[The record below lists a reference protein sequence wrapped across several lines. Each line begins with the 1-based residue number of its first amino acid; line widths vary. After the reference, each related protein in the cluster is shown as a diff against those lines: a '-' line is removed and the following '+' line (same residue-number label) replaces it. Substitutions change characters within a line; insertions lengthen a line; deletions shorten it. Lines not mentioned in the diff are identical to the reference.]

1 MTKDAQAINKLFN
14 LYIKPTNMRFFKT
27 IISIVILLIFS
38 LSIYAQD
45 PLSGRDLSNIKVD
58 ALSDSQ
64 IAAIQQK
71 LKQSGMTI
79 DQVESQAIAKGMSAS
94 EFAKLK
100 DRVIGISAI
109 GGIVMAKSVKKG
121 NNNTTSNS
129 LKDSTLLN
137 SNLNYNINT
146 LVYGSEL
153 FSAGTNLTGNAA
165 NKTIATPLN
174 YEIGPNDVIKIVVYG
189 VQEYSNDLTVS
200 KEGKIQVDNVGQ
212 IKVAGLTIEAAKTR
226 IKQQMASNAYSSLAR
241 GESKLDISLGDIR
254 TIHINVI
261 GAYKSGTYNVSSLSN
276 VISALSEAGGPNSIG
291 SYREI
296 EVIRNN
302 KIFTKVD
309 LYRFLQYGDQSQN
322 IGLKDNDII
331 RIPAYKNRVEL
342 TGEVKRPGIFEV
354 INNESFSQILEYAGG
369 FSDNAYSAMVKII
382 QKNDKEKS
390 VKDLS
395 KIEYGKYQPKSGD
408 VISISKIINR
418 YQNRVVLSGAV
429 YRPDVYELQPGM
441 RIADLINKAD
451 GLKED
456 AFTGRAQLIRT
467 KPNLLKEMISINLS
481 KALEKN
487 TTENI
492 LLQREDELYINSIL
506 EIRDSL
512 KVDLFGEVK
521 TVGSFNYIDSMT
533 VKDLILMAG
542 GFTYAANKNIE
553 VARLVQYG
561 DKVENNQVT
570 QIFKTEINGD
580 LSFNPGQ
587 ENIVLQP
594 LDVVTIT
601 KKVGYTLPE
610 VITISGQVQ
619 STGKYTLSSRVE
631 RVSDIVKRAGGLI
644 GEAYG
649 EGAYIKRKR
658 FDIDSLKSDET
669 KTSIELAYTR
679 KFKAKQE
686 ADKNSILNTPSATSA
701 MGTTDIDLNP
711 QAKGNKLKDT
721 LNALFKDIEEDYYQ
735 IAIDINYIM
744 QHPGSE
750 LDLVLRGKDE
760 IVIPKM
766 DNRVKISGGVL
777 RPTNIVY
784 REGLTIGECVSAAGG
799 ISEYAKR
806 GRAYVIYANG
816 KSNRTKMFGIF
827 RVNPVIRPGAEV
839 VIPETDAKKEKTIT
853 SIVQFTTVIAQ
864 VVAALATISLLQK

>member
-1 MTKDAQAINKLFN
+1 MKF
-14 LYIKPTNMRFFKT
+14 IKSFITVF
-27 IISIVILLIFS
+27 ILVTFS
-38 LSIYAQD
+38 FSVYAQD
-45 PLSGRDLSNIKVD
+45 PLAGRDLSNVKVD
-58 ALSDSQ
+58 ALTESQ
-64 IAAIQQK
+64 INQIKKK
-71 LKQSGMTI
+71 LQESGMTI
-79 DQVESQAIAKGMSAS
+79 DQVESQAVAKGMSPE
-94 EFAKLK
+94 EFSRLK
-100 DRVIGISAI
+100 DRVNGSTGINVAKPKVNISAKRE
-109 GGIVMAKSVKKG
+109 ANSSSQ
-121 NNNTTSNS
+121 TT
-129 LKDSTLLN
+129 KDSSLN
-137 SNLNYNINT
+137 KTYTISSIL
-146 LVYGSEL
+146 YGSEL
-153 FSAGTNLTGNAA
+153 FASNSSNGNAV
-165 NKTIATPLN
+165 NKAIASPLN
-174 YEIGPNDVIKIVVYG
+174 YEIGPNDVIKLVVYG
-189 VQEYSNDLTVS
+189 VQEYSSDLTVS

-212 IKVAGLTIEAAKTR
+212 IKIAGLTIEAAKTR
-226 IKQQMASNAYSSLAR
+226 IKQQMAATAYSSLAR

-254 TIHINVI
+254 TIHVTII

-331 RIPAYKNRVEL
+331 RVPAYKNRIEL

-354 INNESFSQILEYAGG
+354 IGNESFNQILEYAGG
-369 FSDNAYSAMVKII
+369 FSDNAYTAMVKII

-395 KIEYGKYQPKSGD
+395 KAEFSKYQPQSGD
-408 VISISKIINR
+408 VVSISKIINR
-418 YQNRVVLSGAV
+418 FQNRVLLSGAV
-429 YRPDVYELQPGM
+429 YRPDVYELQQGM
-441 RIADLINKAD
+441 RIADLISKAD

-521 TVGSFNYIDSMT
+521 SVGSFNYIDSMT

-594 LDVVTIT
+594 LDVITIT

-619 STGKYTLSSRVE
+619 SAGKYTLSSRVE
-631 RVSDIVKRAGGLI
+631 RVSEIVKRAGGLI

-658 FDIDSLKSDET
+658 FDVDSLKSDET

-711 QAKGNKLKDT
+711 KAKGNKLKDT

-750 LDLVLRGKDE
+750 LDLVLRAKDE

-784 REGLTIGECVSAAGG
+784 REGLTVGECISAAGG

-827 RVNPVIRPGAEV
+827 RVNPAIRPGAEV
-839 VIPETDAKKEKTIT
+839 VIPETDAKKDKAIT
-853 SIVQFTTVIAQ
+853 TIVQFTTVIAQ
-864 VVAALATISLLQK
+864 IVAALATVSLLQK

>member
-1 MTKDAQAINKLFN
+1 MKF
-14 LYIKPTNMRFFKT
+14 IKPFITV
-27 IISIVILLIFS
+27 VILLTFS
-38 LSIYAQD
+38 FSMFAQD
-45 PLSGRDLSNIKVD
+45 PLGGRDLSTLKVD
-58 ALSDSQ
+58 ALSENQ
-64 IAAIQQK
+64 ITAIQQK
-71 LKQSGMTI
+71 LKQSGFTI
-79 DQVESQAIAKGMSAS
+79 DQVESQAIAKGMSPT

-100 DRVIGISAI
+100 DRLNGIT
-109 GGIVMAKSVKKG
+109 GLVMAKSVKRG
-121 NNNTTSNS
+121 NVITQTDASNIA
-129 LKDSTLLN
+129 KDSSTVSIN
-137 SNLNYNINT
+137 TNINT

-153 FSAGTNLTGNAA
+153 FAVSSSNSNAA
-165 NKTIATPLN
+165 NKVIATPLN
-174 YEIGPNDVIKIVVYG
+174 YEIGPNDVIKLVVYG
-189 VQEYSNDLTVS
+189 VQEYSSDLIVS

-212 IKVAGLTIEAAKTR
+212 IKVAGLSIEAAKTR
-226 IKQQMASNAYSSLAR
+226 IKQQMAATAYSSLAR

-254 TIHINVI
+254 TIHITVI

-276 VISALSEAGGPNSIG
+276 VISALSEAGGPNTIG

-331 RIPAYKNRVEL
+331 RVPAYKNRVEL

-354 INNESFSQILEYAGG
+354 VGIESFSQILEYAGG
-369 FSDNAYSAMVKII
+369 FSANAYSAMVKII

-395 KIEYGKYQPKSGD
+395 KLEYGKYQPQSGD
-408 VISISKIINR
+408 VVSISKIINR
-418 YQNRVVLSGAV
+418 YQNRVLLSGAV

-533 VKDLILMAG
+533 VKDIILMAG
-542 GFTYAANKNIE
+542 GFTYAASKNIE

-570 QIFKTEINGD
+570 KIFKTEINGD

-594 LDVVTIT
+594 LDVITIT

-631 RVSDIVKRAGGLI
+631 KVSDIVKRAGGLI

-658 FDIDSLKSDET
+658 FDIDSLKSDES

-679 KFKAKQE
+679 KFKAQQE
-686 ADKNSILNTPSATSA
+686 ASRNSILNTPAATSA

-711 QAKGNKLKDT
+711 IAKGNKLKDT

-744 QHPGSE
+744 KNPGSE
-750 LDLVLRGKDE
+750 LDLVLRSKDE

-784 REGLTIGECVSAAGG
+784 REGLTVGECISAAGG

-827 RVNPVIRPGAEV
+827 RVNPAIRPGAEV
-839 VIPETDAKKEKTIT
+839 VIPETDAKKDKTIT
-853 SIVQFTTVIAQ
+853 TVIQFTTVIAQ
-864 VVAALATISLLQK
+864 IVAALATVSLLQK

>member
-1 MTKDAQAINKLFN
+1 MKF
-14 LYIKPTNMRFFKT
+14 IKS
-27 IISIVILLIFS
+27 IITFIILLTFS
-38 LSIYAQD
+38 FSVYAQD
-45 PLSGRDLSNIKVD
+45 PLGGRDLSTLKVD
-58 ALSDSQ
+58 ALSDNQ
-64 IAAIQQK
+64 ITAIQQK
-71 LKQSGMTI
+71 LKQSGLTI
-79 DQVESQAIAKGMSAS
+79 DQVESQAIAKGMSPA

-100 DRVIGISAI
+100 DRVNGIS
-109 GGIVMAKSVKKG
+109 GIVMAKAVKRG
-121 NNNTTSNS
+121 NVMPQNTTTNAV
-129 LKDSTLLN
+129 KDSASVNTN
-137 SNLNYNINT
+137 FSINT
-146 LVYGSEL
+146 LLYGSEL
-153 FSAGTNLTGNAA
+153 FSAVTNLTGNAA
-165 NKTIATPLN
+165 NKVIATPLN
-174 YEIGPNDVIKIVVYG
+174 YEIGPNDVIKLVVYG
-189 VQEYSNDLTVS
+189 VQEYSSDLTVS

-226 IKQQMASNAYSSLAR
+226 IKQQMATTAYSSLAR

-254 TIHINVI
+254 TIHITVI

-276 VISALSEAGGPNSIG
+276 VISALSEAGGPNTIG

-331 RIPAYKNRVEL
+331 RVPAYKNRIEL

-354 INNESFSQILEYAGG
+354 IGNESFSQILEYAGG

-395 KIEYGKYQPKSGD
+395 KLEFGKYQPKSGD
-408 VISISKIINR
+408 VVSISKIINR
-418 YQNRVVLSGAV
+418 YQNRVLLSGAV

-570 QIFKTEINGD
+570 KIFKTEINGD
-580 LSFNPGQ
+580 LCFNPGQ

-594 LDVVTIT
+594 LDVITIT

-631 RVSDIVKRAGGLI
+631 KVSDIVKRAGGLI

-686 ADKNSILNTPSATSA
+686 ADKNSILNTPSAASA

-744 QHPGSE
+744 KNPGSE
-750 LDLVLRGKDE
+750 LDLVLRAKDE

-784 REGLTIGECVSAAGG
+784 REGLTVGECISAAGG

-816 KSNRTKMFGIF
+816 KSNRTKVFGIF
-827 RVNPVIRPGAEV
+827 RVNPAIRPGAEV
-839 VIPETDAKKEKTIT
+839 VIPETDAKKEKAIT
-853 SIVQFTTVIAQ
+853 TIVQFTTVIAQ

>member
-1 MTKDAQAINKLFN
+1 MTF
-14 LYIKPTNMRFFKT
+14 
-27 IISIVILLIFS
+27 VILMTFS
-38 LSIYAQD
+38 TFIYAQD
-45 PLSGRDLSNIKVD
+45 PLGGRDLSTLKVD
-58 ALSDSQ
+58 ALSDNQ
-64 IAAIQQK
+64 ITAIQQK
-71 LKQSGMTI
+71 LKQSGFTI
-79 DQVESQAIAKGMSAS
+79 DQLESQAIAKGMSPS

-100 DRVIGISAI
+100 DRVNGVS
-109 GGIVMAKSVKKG
+109 GIVMAKSVKRG
-121 NNNTTSNS
+121 NIMPQTVASNEV
-129 LKDSTLLN
+129 KDSATVTN
-137 SNLNYNINT
+137 NISINT
-146 LVYGSEL
+146 LVFGSEL
-153 FSAGTNLTGNAA
+153 FSAITNSTGNAA
-165 NKTIATPLN
+165 NKVIATPLN
-174 YEIGPNDVIKIVVYG
+174 YEIGPNDVIKLVVYG

-212 IKVAGLTIEAAKTR
+212 VKVTGLTIEAAKTR
-226 IKQQMASNAYSSLAR
+226 IKQQMAATAYPSLSR

-254 TIHINVI
+254 TIHITVI

-276 VISALSEAGGPNSIG
+276 VISALSEAGGPNAIG

-331 RIPAYKNRVEL
+331 RVPAYKNRVEL

-354 INNESFSQILEYAGG
+354 IGNESFSQILEYAGG

-395 KIEYGKYQPKSGD
+395 KLEFGKYQPKSGD
-408 VISISKIINR
+408 IVSISKIINR
-418 YQNRVVLSGAV
+418 YQNRVLLSGAV
-429 YRPDVYELQPGM
+429 YRPDVYELQAGM

-487 TTENI
+487 TSENI

-521 TVGSFNYIDSMT
+521 TVGSFNYLDSMT

-561 DKVENNQVT
+561 EKVENNQVT
-570 QIFKTEINGD
+570 TIFKTEINGD

-594 LDVVTIT
+594 LDVITIT

-631 RVSDIVKRAGGLI
+631 RVSDIVKRSGGLI

-686 ADKNSILNTPSATSA
+686 ADKNSILNTPAATNA

-711 QAKGNKLKDT
+711 IAKGNKLKDT

-784 REGLTIGECVSAAGG
+784 REGLTIGECISAAGG

-827 RVNPVIRPGAEV
+827 RVNPAIRPGAEV
-839 VIPETDAKKEKTIT
+839 VIPETDAKKEKAIT
-853 SIVQFTTVIAQ
+853 TIVQFTTVIAQ

>member
-1 MTKDAQAINKLFN
+1 MKF
-14 LYIKPTNMRFFKT
+14 IKFFFT
-27 IISIVILLIFS
+27 LVILMTFS
-38 LSIYAQD
+38 FSVYAQD
-45 PLSGRDLSNIKVD
+45 PLGGRDLSTLKVD
-58 ALSDSQ
+58 ALSDNQ
-64 IAAIQQK
+64 ITAIQQK
-71 LKQSGMTI
+71 LKQSGLTI
-79 DQVESQAIAKGMSAS
+79 DQVESQAIAKGMSLT

-100 DRVIGISAI
+100 DRLNGIT
-109 GGIVMAKSVKKG
+109 GIVMAKSVKRG
-121 NNNTTSNS
+121 NVLSQTAASNS
-129 LKDSTLLN
+129 AKDSATATIN
-137 SNLNYNINT
+137 TNINT

-153 FSAGTNLTGNAA
+153 FAISSSNSNAA
-165 NKTIATPLN
+165 NKVIATPLN
-174 YEIGPNDVIKIVVYG
+174 YEIGPNDVIKLVVYG
-189 VQEYSNDLTVS
+189 VQEYSSDITVS

-226 IKQQMASNAYSSLAR
+226 IKQQMAATAYSSLAR

-254 TIHINVI
+254 TIHISII

-276 VISALSEAGGPNSIG
+276 VISALSEAGGPNAIG

-331 RIPAYKNRVEL
+331 RVPAYKSRVEL

-354 INNESFSQILEYAGG
+354 VGNESFSQILEYAGG
-369 FSDNAYSAMVKII
+369 FTDNAYSAMVKIV
-382 QKNDKEKS
+382 QKNDIEKS

-395 KIEYGKYQPKSGD
+395 KAEFGKYQPKSGD
-408 VISISKIINR
+408 VVSISKIINR
-418 YQNRVVLSGAV
+418 YQNRIVLSGAV

-441 RIADLINKAD
+441 RISDLITKAD

-481 KALEKN
+481 KALDKN
-487 TTENI
+487 TAENI

-521 TVGSFNYIDSMT
+521 TAGSFNYIDSMS

-542 GFTYAANKNIE
+542 GFTYAASKNIE

-570 QIFKTEINGD
+570 KIFKTEINGD

-619 STGKYTLSSRVE
+619 SAGKYTLSSRVE
-631 RVSDIVKRAGGLI
+631 RVSDIVRRAGGLI

-686 ADKNSILNTPSATSA
+686 ADKNSILSTSSSTATT
-701 MGTTDIDLNP
+701 GTTEIDLNP
-711 QAKGNKLKDT
+711 QAKANKLKDT
-721 LNALFKDIEEDYYQ
+721 LNALFKDLEGDYYQ

-744 QHPGSE
+744 QHSGSE

-766 DNRVKISGGVL
+766 DNKVKISGGVL

-784 REGLTIGECVSAAGG
+784 REGLTIGECISAAGG

-816 KSNRTKMFGIF
+816 KSSKIQHFGLFNI
-827 RVNPVIRPGAEV
+827 NPTIRPGAEV
-839 VIPETDAKKEKTIT
+839 VIPETDAKKEKAIT
-853 SIVQFTTVIAQ
+853 TIVQFTTVIAQ
-864 VVAALATISLLQK
+864 LVTALATISLLKK

>member
-1 MTKDAQAINKLFN
+1 
-14 LYIKPTNMRFFKT
+14 MRFIKSFFT
-27 IISIVILLIFS
+27 LVILLTFS
-38 LSIYAQD
+38 FSIHAQD
-45 PLSGRDLSNIKVD
+45 PLGGRDLSTLKVD
-58 ALSDSQ
+58 ALSDNQ
-64 IAAIQQK
+64 ITAIQQK
-71 LKQSGMTI
+71 LKQSGFTI
-79 DQVESQAIAKGMSAS
+79 DQLESQAIAKGMSPV

-100 DRVIGISAI
+100 DRVNGIS
-109 GGIVMAKSVKKG
+109 GIVMAKAVKRG
-121 NNNTTSNS
+121 NVISQTPATNAV
-129 LKDSTLLN
+129 KDSTTVTINTSL
-137 SNLNYNINT
+137 NT

-153 FSAGTNLTGNAA
+153 FAASSSNSNAA
-165 NKTIATPLN
+165 NKVIATPLN
-174 YEIGPNDVIKIVVYG
+174 YEIGPNDVIKLVVYG
-189 VQEYSNDLTVS
+189 VQEYSSDLIVS

-212 IKVAGLTIEAAKTR
+212 IKVAGLSIEAAKTR
-226 IKQQMASNAYSSLAR
+226 IKQQMSSTAYSSLAR

-254 TIHINVI
+254 TIHITVI

-276 VISALSEAGGPNSIG
+276 VISALSEAGGPNAIG

-331 RIPAYKNRVEL
+331 RVPAYKNRIEL

-354 INNESFSQILEYAGG
+354 IGNENFSQVLEYAGG

-395 KIEYGKYQPKSGD
+395 KIEYGKYQPRSGD
-408 VISISKIINR
+408 VVSISKIINR

-441 RIADLINKAD
+441 RITDLINKAD

-533 VKDLILMAG
+533 VKDLVLMAG

-570 QIFKTEINGD
+570 KIFKTEINGD
-580 LSFNPGQ
+580 LSFNAGQ

-594 LDVVTIT
+594 LDVITIT

-619 STGKYTLSSRVE
+619 SAGKYTLSSRVE
-631 RVSDIVKRAGGLI
+631 KVSDIVKRAGGLI

-686 ADKNSILNTPSATSA
+686 ADKNSILNTPAASSA

-744 QHPGSE
+744 KNPGSE
-750 LDLVLRGKDE
+750 LDLVLRAKDE

-784 REGLTIGECVSAAGG
+784 REGLTVGECISAAGG

-827 RVNPVIRPGAEV
+827 RVNPPIRPGSEV
-839 VIPETDAKKEKTIT
+839 VIPETDAKKEKAIT
-853 SIVQFTTVIAQ
+853 TIVQFTTVIAQ
-864 VVAALATISLLQK
+864 VIAALATISLLQK

>member
-1 MTKDAQAINKLFN
+1 
-14 LYIKPTNMRFFKT
+14 MRFFKT
-27 IISIVILLIFS
+27 IITIFLLLTFS
-38 LSIYAQD
+38 FSVYAQD
-45 PLSGRDLSNIKVD
+45 PLGGRDLSNFKTE
-58 ALSDSQ
+58 ALSENQ
-64 IAAIQQK
+64 IAALQQK
-71 LKQSGMTI
+71 LKQSGLTI
-79 DQVESQAIAKGMSAS
+79 DQVESQAISKGMSTE
-94 EFAKLK
+94 EFTKLR
-100 DRVIGISAI
+100 DRVNGIT
-109 GGIVMAKSVKKG
+109 GIVMAKSVKKS
-121 NNNTTSNS
+121 NANLTPKIVNTSIDSNII
-129 LKDSTLLN
+129 KTN
-137 SNLNYNINT
+137 FNINYS
-146 LVYGSEL
+146 VYGSEL
-153 FSAGTNLTGNAA
+153 FATSSSNANAA
-165 NKTIATPLN
+165 NKVIATPLN
-174 YEIGPNDVIKIVVYG
+174 YEIGPNDIIKLVVYG
-189 VQEYSNDLTVS
+189 VQEYSSDLTVS

-226 IKQQMASNAYSSLAR
+226 IKQQMAATAYSSLAR

-254 TIHINVI
+254 TIHISII

-276 VISALSEAGGPNSIG
+276 VISTLSEAGGPNAIA

-331 RIPAYKNRVEL
+331 RVPAYKNRIEL

-354 INNESFSQILEYAGG
+354 VGNESFSQILEYAGG

-395 KIEYGKYQPKSGD
+395 KLEFGKYQPQSGD
-408 VISISKIINR
+408 VVSISKIINR

-487 TTENI
+487 STENI

-553 VARLVQYG
+553 VARLVQFG

-570 QIFKTEINGD
+570 TIFKTEINGD

-594 LDVVTIT
+594 LDVITIT

-658 FDIDSLKSDET
+658 FDVDSLKSDET

-711 QAKGNKLKDT
+711 QVKGNKLKDT

-744 QHPGSE
+744 KNPGSE

-784 REGLTIGECVSAAGG
+784 REGLTVGECISAAGG

-816 KSNRTKMFGIF
+816 KSDRTKMFGIF
-827 RVNPVIRPGAEV
+827 RVNPTIRPGAEV
-839 VIPETDAKKEKTIT
+839 VIPETDAKKDKAIT
-853 SIVQFTTVIAQ
+853 TIVQFTTVIAQ
-864 VVAALATISLLQK
+864 IVAALATVSLLQK

>member
-1 MTKDAQAINKLFN
+1 MKF
-14 LYIKPTNMRFFKT
+14 IKSIFT
-27 IISIVILLIFS
+27 IVILLTISFS
-38 LSIYAQD
+38 VYAQD
-45 PLSGRDLSNIKVD
+45 PLGGRDLSTLKVD
-58 ALSDSQ
+58 ALSDNQ
-64 IAAIQQK
+64 ITAIQQK

-79 DQVESQAIAKGMSAS
+79 DQVESQAIAKGMSPT

-100 DRVIGISAI
+100 DRINGIS
-109 GGIVMAKSVKKG
+109 GIVMAKSVKRG
-121 NNNTTSNS
+121 NVVSPTTASNTVKDTATANFNTS
-129 LKDSTLLN
+129 
-137 SNLNYNINT
+137 INT
-146 LVYGSEL
+146 MIFGAEL
-153 FSAGTNLTGNAA
+153 FSVSTNSAGNTA

-174 YEIGPNDVIKIVVYG
+174 YEIGPNDVIKLVVYG
-189 VQEYSNDLTVS
+189 VQEYSSDLTVS

-226 IKQQMASNAYSSLAR
+226 IKQQMAATAYSSIAR

-254 TIHINVI
+254 TIHITVI

-276 VISALSEAGGPNSIG
+276 VISALSEAGGPNAIG

-309 LYRFLQYGDQSQN
+309 LYRFLQFGDQSQN

-331 RIPAYKNRVEL
+331 RVPAYKSRVEL

-354 INNESFSQILEYAGG
+354 IGNESFSQILEYAGG
-369 FSDNAYSAMVKII
+369 FTDNAYSAMVKIV
-382 QKNDKEKS
+382 QKNDIEKS

-395 KIEYGKYQPKSGD
+395 KSEFGKYQPKSGD
-408 VISISKIINR
+408 VVSVSKIINR
-418 YQNRVVLSGAV
+418 FQNRIVLSGAV

-441 RIADLINKAD
+441 RIADLITKAD

-487 TTENI
+487 TAENI

-561 DKVENNQVT
+561 EKVENNQVT
-570 QIFKTEINGD
+570 KIYKTEINGD
-580 LSFNPGQ
+580 LSFNAGQ

-679 KFKAKQE
+679 KFKAQQE
-686 ADKNSILNTPSATSA
+686 ASKNSILSNSSSAT
-701 MGTTDIDLNP
+701 TEIDLNP
-711 QAKGNKLKDT
+711 QAKSNKLKDT
-721 LNALFKDIEEDYYQ
+721 LNALFKDLEGDYYQ

-766 DNRVKISGGVL
+766 DNKVKISGGVL

-784 REGLTIGECVSAAGG
+784 REGLTIGECISAAGG

-816 KSNRTKMFGIF
+816 KSSKIQHFGLFNI
-827 RVNPVIRPGAEV
+827 NPSIRPGAEV
-839 VIPETDAKKEKTIT
+839 VIPETDAKKDKTIT
-853 SIVQFTTVIAQ
+853 TVIQFTTVLAQ
-864 VVAALATISLLQK
+864 IVAALATVSLLKK

>member
-1 MTKDAQAINKLFN
+1 MRFIKPFFN
-14 LYIKPTNMRFFKT
+14 L
-27 IISIVILLIFS
+27 VILLAFS
-38 LSIYAQD
+38 FSVSAQD
-45 PLSGRDLSNIKVD
+45 PLGGRDLSTIKVD
-58 ALSDSQ
+58 ALSDNQ
-64 IAAIQQK
+64 ITAIQQK

-79 DQVESQAIAKGMSAS
+79 DQVESQAISKGMSPE
-94 EFAKLK
+94 EFIKLK
-100 DRVIGISAI
+100 DRINGIT
-109 GGIVMAKSVKKG
+109 GIVMSKSVKKT
-121 NNNTTSNS
+121 NVNLVSKVTNSSVDTSVQ
-129 LKDSTLLN
+129 KP
-137 SNLNYNINT
+137 NYNVNNFI
-146 LVYGSEL
+146 YGSEL
-153 FSAGTNLTGNAA
+153 FVTNSSNGNAA
-165 NKTIATPLN
+165 NKVIATPLN
-174 YEIGPNDVIKIVVYG
+174 YEIGPNDVIKLVVYG
-189 VQEYSNDLTVS
+189 VQEYSADLTVS
-200 KEGKIQVDNVGQ
+200 KEGKIQLENVGQ
-212 IKVAGLTIEAAKTR
+212 IKVAGLSIEAAKTR
-226 IKQQMASNAYSSLAR
+226 IKQQMTATAYSSLAR

-254 TIHINVI
+254 TIHITII

-276 VISALSEAGGPNSIG
+276 VISALSEAGGPNTIG

-331 RIPAYKNRVEL
+331 RVPAYKNRVEL

-354 INNESFSQILEYAGG
+354 IGNESFSQILEYAGG

-382 QKNDKEKS
+382 QRNDKEKS

-395 KIEYGKYQPKSGD
+395 KAEFGKYQPQNGD
-408 VISISKIINR
+408 VVSISKIINR
-418 YQNRVVLSGAV
+418 YQNRVLLSGAV
-429 YRPDVYELQPGM
+429 YRPDVYELQAGM
-441 RIADLINKAD
+441 RIADLISKAD

-533 VKDLILMAG
+533 VKDIILMAG

-658 FDIDSLKSDET
+658 FDVDSLKSDET

-686 ADKNSILNTPSATSA
+686 ADKNSILNTPAATSA

-750 LDLVLRGKDE
+750 LDLVLRAKDE

-784 REGLTIGECVSAAGG
+784 REGLTVGECISAAGG

-827 RVNPVIRPGAEV
+827 RVNPAIRPGAEV
-839 VIPETDAKKEKTIT
+839 VIPETDAKKDKAIT
-853 SIVQFTTVIAQ
+853 TIVQFTTVIAQ
-864 VVAALATISLLQK
+864 IVAALATVSLLQK

>member
-1 MTKDAQAINKLFN
+1 
-14 LYIKPTNMRFFKT
+14 MRFIKT
-27 IISIVILLIFS
+27 IFAFVILLTLS
-38 LSIYAQD
+38 LSTYAQD
-45 PLSGRDLSNIKVD
+45 PLSGRDLTNFKTE
-58 ALSDSQ
+58 ALSENQ
-64 IAAIQQK
+64 ISALQQK

-79 DQVESQAIAKGMSAS
+79 DQVQSQAIAKGMPPE

-100 DRVIGISAI
+100 DRVNGIS
-109 GGIVMAKSVKKG
+109 GIVMAKSVKRG
-121 NNNTTSNS
+121 NTITQTGSSNIA
-129 LKDSTLLN
+129 KDSTTITIN
-137 SNLNYNINT
+137 SSINS

-153 FSAGTNLTGNAA
+153 FATSSSNSNTA
-165 NKTIATPLN
+165 NKVIATPLN
-174 YEIGPNDVIKIVVYG
+174 YEIGPNDVIKLVVYG
-189 VQEYSNDLTVS
+189 VQEYSSDLIVS

-212 IKVAGLTIEAAKTR
+212 IKVAGLSIEAAKTR
-226 IKQQMASNAYSSLAR
+226 IKQQMAATAYSSLSR

-254 TIHINVI
+254 TIHITVI

-276 VISALSEAGGPNSIG
+276 VISALSEAGGPNTIG

-331 RIPAYKNRVEL
+331 RVPAYKKRIEL

-354 INNESFSQILEYAGG
+354 MGNESFNQILEYAGG

-395 KIEYGKYQPKSGD
+395 KLEYEKYQPKSGD

-521 TVGSFNYIDSMT
+521 TVGSFNYLDSMT

-561 DKVENNQVT
+561 EKVENNQVT
-570 QIFKTEINGD
+570 TIFKTEINGD

-594 LDVVTIT
+594 LDVITIT

-619 STGKYTLSSRVE
+619 SAGKYTLSSRVE
-631 RVSDIVKRAGGLI
+631 KVSDIVKRAGGLI

-686 ADKNSILNTPSATSA
+686 ADKNSILNTPSTSA

-711 QAKGNKLKDT
+711 TAKGNKLKDT

-784 REGLTIGECVSAAGG
+784 REGLTVGECISAAGG

-816 KSNRTKMFGIF
+816 KSNRTKIFGIF
-827 RVNPVIRPGAEV
+827 RVNPSIRPGAEV
-839 VIPETDAKKEKTIT
+839 VIPETDAKKEKAIT
-853 SIVQFTTVIAQ
+853 TIVQFTTVIAQ
-864 VVAALATISLLQK
+864 VIAALATISLLQK

>member
-1 MTKDAQAINKLFN
+1 MTFS
-14 LYIKPTNMRFFKT
+14 
-27 IISIVILLIFS
+27 ISV
-38 LSIYAQD
+38 YAQD
-45 PLSGRDLSNIKVD
+45 PLGGRDLSTLKVD
-58 ALSDSQ
+58 ALSDNQ
-64 IAAIQQK
+64 ITAIQQK

-79 DQVESQAIAKGMSAS
+79 DQVESQAIAKGMSPA
-94 EFAKLK
+94 EFSKLK
-100 DRVIGISAI
+100 DRVNGIS
-109 GGIVMAKSVKKG
+109 GIVMAKSVKRG
-121 NNNTTSNS
+121 NVMSQTAVSNVV
-129 LKDSTLLN
+129 KDSTTVT
-137 SNLNYNINT
+137 INT
-146 LVYGSEL
+146 SINSLVYGSEL
-153 FSAGTNLTGNAA
+153 FAAVTNSTGNAA
-165 NKTIATPLN
+165 NKIIATPLN
-174 YEIGPNDVIKIVVYG
+174 YEIGPNDVIKLVVYG
-189 VQEYSNDLTVS
+189 VQEYSSDLIVS

-212 IKVAGLTIEAAKTR
+212 IKVAGLSIEAAKTR
-226 IKQQMASNAYSSLAR
+226 IKQQMAATAYSSLAR

-254 TIHINVI
+254 TIHITVI

-331 RIPAYKNRVEL
+331 RVPAYKNRVEL

-354 INNESFSQILEYAGG
+354 IGNESFSQILEYAGG

-395 KIEYGKYQPKSGD
+395 KAEFGKYQPQSGD
-408 VISISKIINR
+408 VVSISKIINR

-467 KPNLLKEMISINLS
+467 KPNLLKEMVSINLS

-492 LLQREDELYINSIL
+492 LLQREDELYVNSIL

-533 VKDLILMAG
+533 VKDIILMAG

-570 QIFKTEINGD
+570 KIFKTEINGD

-594 LDVVTIT
+594 LDVITIT

-658 FDIDSLKSDET
+658 FDVDSLKSDET

-679 KFKAKQE
+679 KFKAQQE
-686 ADKNSILNTPSATSA
+686 ASKNSILNTPAATSA

-711 QAKGNKLKDT
+711 TAKGNKLKDT

-744 QHPGSE
+744 KNPGSE
-750 LDLVLRGKDE
+750 LDLVLRSKDE

-784 REGLTIGECVSAAGG
+784 REGLTVGECISAAGG

-816 KSNRTKMFGIF
+816 KSNRTKVFGIF
-827 RVNPVIRPGAEV
+827 RVNPSIRPGAEV
-839 VIPETDAKKEKTIT
+839 VIPETDAKKDKTIT
-853 SIVQFTTVIAQ
+853 TVIQFTTVIAQ
-864 VVAALATISLLQK
+864 IVAALATVSLLQK

>member
-1 MTKDAQAINKLFN
+1 
-14 LYIKPTNMRFFKT
+14 MRFIKT
-27 IISIVILLIFS
+27 FFTFFILLTLS

-45 PLSGRDLSNIKVD
+45 PLSGRDLTNFKTE
-58 ALSDSQ
+58 ALSENQ
-64 IAAIQQK
+64 IAALQQK

-79 DQVESQAIAKGMSAS
+79 DQVQSQAIAKGMSPE

-100 DRVIGISAI
+100 DRVNGIS
-109 GGIVMAKSVKKG
+109 GIVMAKSVKRG
-121 NNNTTSNS
+121 NAMSQTAATNAV
-129 LKDSTLLN
+129 KDSTTVTIN
-137 SNLNYNINT
+137 TSINT

-153 FSAGTNLTGNAA
+153 FSVSTNSAGNNA
-165 NKTIATPLN
+165 NKIIATPLN
-174 YEIGPNDVIKIVVYG
+174 YEIGPNDVIKLVVYG
-189 VQEYSNDLTVS
+189 VQEYSSDLTVS

-212 IKVAGLTIEAAKTR
+212 IKVAGLSIEAAKTR
-226 IKQQMASNAYSSLAR
+226 IKQQMASTAYSSLSR

-254 TIHINVI
+254 TIHITVI
-261 GAYKSGTYNVSSLSN
+261 GAFKSGTYNVSSLSN
-276 VISALSEAGGPNSIG
+276 VISALSEAGGPNTIG

-331 RIPAYKNRVEL
+331 RVPAYKNRVEL

-354 INNESFSQILEYAGG
+354 VGNESFSQILEYAGG

-395 KIEYGKYQPKSGD
+395 KFEFTKYQPQSGD
-408 VISISKIINR
+408 VVSISKIINR

-429 YRPDVYELQPGM
+429 YRPDVYELQQGM
-441 RIADLINKAD
+441 RIADLISKAD

-533 VKDLILMAG
+533 VKDIILMAG

-570 QIFKTEINGD
+570 KIFKTEINGD
-580 LSFNPGQ
+580 LSFNAGQ

-594 LDVVTIT
+594 LDVITIT
-601 KKVGYTLPE
+601 KKIGYTLPE

-631 RVSDIVKRAGGLI
+631 RVSDIVNRAGGLI

-658 FDIDSLKSDET
+658 FDVDSLKSDET

-686 ADKNSILNTPSATSA
+686 ADKNSILNTPAATSA
-701 MGTTDIDLNP
+701 MGTSDIDLNP

-784 REGLTIGECVSAAGG
+784 RDGLTVGECISAAGG

-816 KSNRTKMFGIF
+816 KSNRTKVFGIF
-827 RVNPVIRPGAEV
+827 RVNPAIRPGAEV
-839 VIPETDAKKEKTIT
+839 VIPETDAKKEKAIT
-853 SIVQFTTVIAQ
+853 TIVQFTTVIAQ
-864 VVAALATISLLQK
+864 IVAALATVSLLQK

>member
-1 MTKDAQAINKLFN
+1 
-14 LYIKPTNMRFFKT
+14 MRFIKT
-27 IISIVILLIFS
+27 LLTLVILMTISFS
-38 LSIYAQD
+38 LYAQD
-45 PLSGRDLSNIKVD
+45 PLAGRDLTNLKVD
-58 ALSDSQ
+58 ALSDNQ
-64 IAAIQQK
+64 ISAIQQK

-79 DQVESQAIAKGMSAS
+79 DQVEPQAIAKGMSPD

-100 DRVIGISAI
+100 ARLDLTTS
-109 GGIVMAKSVKKG
+109 IVMAKSVKRG
-121 NNNTTSNS
+121 NIMSQSAAINTV
-129 LKDSTLLN
+129 KDSTKVA
-137 SNLNYNINT
+137 INT
-146 LVYGSEL
+146 SINSLVYGSEL
-153 FSAGTNLTGNAA
+153 FIMGSSNSNTA
-165 NKTIATPLN
+165 NKVIATPLN
-174 YEIGPNDVIKIVVYG
+174 YEIGPNDVIKLVVYG
-189 VQEYSNDLTVS
+189 VQEYSSDLTVS

-212 IKVAGLTIEAAKTR
+212 IKVAGLSIEAAKTR
-226 IKQQMASNAYSSLAR
+226 IKQQMASTAYSSLAR

-254 TIHINVI
+254 TIHITII

-276 VISALSEAGGPNSIG
+276 VISALSEAGGPNTIG

-296 EVIRNN
+296 EVIRNS

-331 RIPAYKNRVEL
+331 LVPAYKNRVEL

-354 INNESFSQILEYAGG
+354 IGNESFSQILEYAGG

-395 KIEYGKYQPKSGD
+395 KTEFGKYQPKNGD
-408 VISISKIINR
+408 VVSISKIINR
-418 YQNRVVLSGAV
+418 FQNRVVLSGAV
-429 YRPDVYELQPGM
+429 YRPDVYELQAGM

-521 TVGSFNYIDSMT
+521 RVGSFNYIDSMT

-561 DKVENNQVT
+561 EKVENNQVT
-570 QIFKTEINGD
+570 TIFKTEINGD

-649 EGAYIKRKR
+649 EGSYIKRKR
-658 FDIDSLKSDET
+658 FDVDSLKSDET

-679 KFKAKQE
+679 KFKAQQE
-686 ADKNSILNTPSATSA
+686 ASKNSILNTPSTNA

-750 LDLVLRGKDE
+750 LDLVLRAKDE

-784 REGLTIGECVSAAGG
+784 RDGLTVGECISAAGG

-827 RVNPVIRPGAEV
+827 RVNPAIRPGAEV
-839 VIPETDAKKEKTIT
+839 VIPETDAKKDKAIT
-853 SIVQFTTVIAQ
+853 TIVQFTTVIAQ
-864 VVAALATISLLQK
+864 IVAALATVSLLQK

>member
-1 MTKDAQAINKLFN
+1 
-14 LYIKPTNMRFFKT
+14 MRFFKPFIT
-27 IISIVILLIFS
+27 LVFLIAFS
-38 LSIYAQD
+38 FSTYAQD
-45 PLSGRDLSNIKVD
+45 PLGGRDLSSFKAD
-58 ALSDSQ
+58 ALSETQ
-64 IAAIQQK
+64 LGAIQQK
-71 LKQSGMTI
+71 LKESGMTI
-79 DQVESQAIAKGMSAS
+79 NQVESQALAKGMSII
-94 EFAKLK
+94 EFNKLK
-100 DRVIGISAI
+100 DRLDGIS
-109 GGIVMAKSVKKG
+109 GIVMTKATKRG
-121 NNNTTSNS
+121 TTNTPISKVSNKTIS
-129 LKDSTLLN
+129 DSADVSFN
-137 SNLNYNINT
+137 SNLNT
-146 LVYGSEL
+146 LIYGSEL
-153 FSAGTNLTGNAA
+153 FAINTSNTNTA

-174 YEIGPNDVIKIVVYG
+174 YEIGPNDVIKLVVYG
-189 VQEYSNDLTVS
+189 VQEYSSDLTVS

-226 IKQQMASNAYSSLAR
+226 IKQQMAATAYSSLAR

-254 TIHINVI
+254 TIHITII
-261 GAYKSGTYNVSSLSN
+261 GANKSGTYNVSSLSN
-276 VISALSEAGGPNSIG
+276 VISALSEAGGPNAIG

-296 EVIRNN
+296 EVIRDN

-322 IGLKDNDII
+322 VGLKDNDII
-331 RIPAYKNRVEL
+331 RVPAYKNRVEL

-354 INNESFSQILEYAGG
+354 VGNESFNQILEYAGG

-395 KIEYGKYQPKSGD
+395 KSEYGKYQPKSGD
-408 VISISKIINR
+408 IVSISKIINR
-418 YQNRVVLSGAV
+418 YQNRVLLSGAV

-521 TVGSFNYIDSMT
+521 TVGSYNYIDSMT

-561 DKVENNQVT
+561 DKVENSQVT
-570 QIFKTEINGD
+570 RIFKTEINGD

-594 LDVVTIT
+594 LDVITIT

-619 STGKYTLSSRVE
+619 SAGKYTLSSRVE
-631 RVSDIVKRAGGLI
+631 KVSDIVKRAGGLI

-686 ADKNSILNTPSATSA
+686 ADKNSILNTPPTATSA

-721 LNALFKDIEEDYYQ
+721 LNALFKDLQEDYYQ
-735 IAIDINYIM
+735 IAIDINYII

-784 REGLTIGECVSAAGG
+784 RDGLTISECISAAGG

-827 RVNPVIRPGAEV
+827 RVNPTIRPGAEV
-839 VIPETDAKKEKTIT
+839 VIPETDAKKDKAIT
-853 SIVQFTTVIAQ
+853 TIVQFTTVIAQ
-864 VVAALATISLLQK
+864 VVAALATISLLKK

>member
-1 MTKDAQAINKLFN
+1 
-14 LYIKPTNMRFFKT
+14 MRFIKT
-27 IISIVILLIFS
+27 LLTLVILMTFS
-38 LSIYAQD
+38 ISIYAQD
-45 PLSGRDLSNIKVD
+45 PLGGRDLSNLKVD
-58 ALSDSQ
+58 ALSDNQ
-64 IAAIQQK
+64 ITAIQQK
-71 LKQSGMTI
+71 LKQSGFTI
-79 DQVESQAIAKGMSAS
+79 DQVESQAIAKGMSPA

-100 DRVIGISAI
+100 DRVNGVS
-109 GGIVMAKSVKKG
+109 GIVMAKAVKRG
-121 NNNTTSNS
+121 NVISQTAANISAKDTATLTINTS
-129 LKDSTLLN
+129 
-137 SNLNYNINT
+137 INT

-153 FSAGTNLTGNAA
+153 FTTSSSNSNTA
-165 NKTIATPLN
+165 NKVIATPLN
-174 YEIGPNDVIKIVVYG
+174 YEIGPNDVIKLVVYG
-189 VQEYSNDLTVS
+189 VQEYSSDLTVS

-212 IKVAGLTIEAAKTR
+212 IKVAGLSIEAAKTR
-226 IKQQMASNAYSSLAR
+226 IKQQMAATAYSSLSR

-254 TIHINVI
+254 TIHITVI

-276 VISALSEAGGPNSIG
+276 VISALSEAGGPNAIG

-331 RIPAYKNRVEL
+331 RVPAYKNRIEL

-354 INNESFSQILEYAGG
+354 IGNESFSQILEYAGG

-395 KIEYGKYQPKSGD
+395 KLEFGKYQPQSGD
-408 VISISKIINR
+408 VFSISKIINR

-429 YRPDVYELQPGM
+429 YRPDVYELQQGM
-441 RIADLINKAD
+441 RIADLISKAD

-533 VKDLILMAG
+533 VKDIILMAG

-686 ADKNSILNTPSATSA
+686 ADKNSILNTPAATSA
-701 MGTTDIDLNP
+701 TGITDIDLNP
-711 QAKGNKLKDT
+711 QTKGNKLKDT

-744 QHPGSE
+744 KNPGSE

-784 REGLTIGECVSAAGG
+784 REGLTVGECISAAGG

-816 KSNRTKMFGIF
+816 KSNRTKIFGIF
-827 RVNPVIRPGAEV
+827 RVNPSIRPGAEV
-839 VIPETDAKKEKTIT
+839 VIPETDAKKEKAIT
-853 SIVQFTTVIAQ
+853 TIVQFTTVIAQ

>member
-1 MTKDAQAINKLFN
+1 
-14 LYIKPTNMRFFKT
+14 MRFIKSFFT
-27 IISIVILLIFS
+27 LFILLAFS
-38 LSIYAQD
+38 LSVYAQD
-45 PLSGRDLSNIKVD
+45 PLGGRDLSNLKVD
-58 ALSDSQ
+58 ALSENQ
-64 IAAIQQK
+64 ITAIQQK
-71 LKQSGMTI
+71 LKQSGFTI
-79 DQVESQAIAKGMSAS
+79 DQVESQAIAKGMSPA
-94 EFAKLK
+94 EFSKLK
-100 DRVIGISAI
+100 DRVNGVA
-109 GGIVMAKSVKKG
+109 GIVMAKSVKRG
-121 NNNTTSNS
+121 NVISQAASTNAV
-129 LKDSTLLN
+129 KDSATVTIN
-137 SNLNYNINT
+137 TSINT

-153 FSAGTNLTGNAA
+153 FATSSGNANAA
-165 NKTIATPLN
+165 NKVIATPLN
-174 YEIGPNDVIKIVVYG
+174 YEIGPNDVIKLVVYG
-189 VQEYSNDLTVS
+189 VQEYSSDLTVS

-212 IKVAGLTIEAAKTR
+212 IKVTGLTIEAAKTR
-226 IKQQMASNAYSSLAR
+226 IKQQMAATAYSSLAR

-254 TIHINVI
+254 TIHITII

-276 VISALSEAGGPNSIG
+276 VISALSEAGGPNAIG

-331 RIPAYKNRVEL
+331 RVPAYKNRIEL

-354 INNESFSQILEYAGG
+354 IGNESFSQILEYAGG

-395 KIEYGKYQPKSGD
+395 KLDFAKYQPRSGD
-408 VISISKIINR
+408 VVSISKIINR

-429 YRPDVYELQPGM
+429 YRPDVYELQSGM
-441 RIADLINKAD
+441 RISDLINKAD

-553 VARLVQYG
+553 VARIIQYG
-561 DKVENNQVT
+561 EKVENNQVT
-570 QIFKTEINGD
+570 TIFKTEINGD

-594 LDVVTIT
+594 LDVITIT

-610 VITISGQVQ
+610 VITITGQVQ

-631 RVSDIVKRAGGLI
+631 RVSDVVKRAGGLI

-679 KFKAKQE
+679 KFKAQQE
-686 ADKNSILNTPSATSA
+686 ASKNSILNTPAATSA
-701 MGTTDIDLNP
+701 MGTSDIDLNP
-711 QAKGNKLKDT
+711 QTKGNKLKDT

-784 REGLTIGECVSAAGG
+784 REGLTVGECISAAGG

-827 RVNPVIRPGAEV
+827 RVNPSIRPGAEV
-839 VIPETDAKKEKTIT
+839 VIPETDAKKDKAIT
-853 SIVQFTTVIAQ
+853 TIVQFTTVIAQ
-864 VVAALATISLLQK
+864 IVAALATVSLLQK

>member
-1 MTKDAQAINKLFN
+1 
-14 LYIKPTNMRFFKT
+14 MRFIKT
-27 IISIVILLIFS
+27 IFAFVILLTLS
-38 LSIYAQD
+38 LSTYAQD
-45 PLSGRDLSNIKVD
+45 PLSGRDLTNFKTESLSENQIT
-58 ALSDSQ
+58 AL
-64 IAAIQQK
+64 QQK

-79 DQVESQAIAKGMSAS
+79 DQVQSQAIAKGMTPE

-100 DRVIGISAI
+100 DRVNGIS
-109 GGIVMAKSVKKG
+109 GIVMAKAVKRGNTISQSAANNAIKDTASVNI
-121 NNNTTSNS
+121 NNS
-129 LKDSTLLN
+129 
-137 SNLNYNINT
+137 INT

-153 FSAGTNLTGNAA
+153 FATISSNTNAA
-165 NKTIATPLN
+165 NKVIATPLN
-174 YEIGPNDVIKIVVYG
+174 YEIGPNDVIKLVVYG
-189 VQEYSNDLTVS
+189 VQEYSSDLSVS

-212 IKVAGLTIEAAKTR
+212 IKVAGLSIEAAKTR
-226 IKQQMASNAYSSLAR
+226 IKQQMSATAYSSLAR

-254 TIHINVI
+254 TIHITVI

-276 VISALSEAGGPNSIG
+276 VISALSEAGGPNAIG
-291 SYREI
+291 SFRDI

-331 RIPAYKNRVEL
+331 RVPAYKNRVEL

-354 INNESFSQILEYAGG
+354 VGNENFSQILEYAGG

-395 KIEYGKYQPKSGD
+395 KLEFGNYQPKSGD
-408 VISISKIINR
+408 VVSISKIINR
-418 YQNRVVLSGAV
+418 YQNRVVLNGAV

-570 QIFKTEINGD
+570 KIFKTEINGD

-594 LDVVTIT
+594 LDVITIT

-619 STGKYTLSSRVE
+619 SAGKYTLSSRVE

-686 ADKNSILNTPSATSA
+686 ADKNSILNTPTATSA

-711 QAKGNKLKDT
+711 QTKGNKLKDT

-744 QHPGSE
+744 KNPGSE
-750 LDLVLRGKDE
+750 LDLVLRSKDE

-784 REGLTIGECVSAAGG
+784 REGLTVGECISAAGG

-839 VIPETDAKKEKTIT
+839 VIPETDAKKEKAIT
-853 SIVQFTTVIAQ
+853 TIVQFTTVIAQ